1 MGIHDSK
8 HIKLKSKEEDMMT
21 RQDLKDY
28 KYNKE
33 WIKNQVEWVRE
44 QQQTINKLT
53 SIIQDMPRRKE
64 LYI

>member
-1 MGIHDSK
+1 
-8 HIKLKSKEEDMMT
+8 MMT

>member
-8 HIKLKSKEEDMMT
+8 QIKLKSKDEDMMT